1 MKTVITSSDQ
11 SFFNFGELK
20 RYGGLLK
27 YLSLRDVKV
36 KYKQTWAGFGWAII
50 KPLINIIIFGTLA
63 ILIDRSGDRSEKF
76 LQVSAGIIIWNFV
89 STLIMDVSNS
99 MSNNANIISKVY
111 FPKVI
116 LPVSTILVAF
126 IDFLVSFVIFLIIY
140 FSVKGLP
147 SLSFLLLPLVLAF
160 AVLVCFGL
168 GLIFATASIKYRDAK
183 FILPFLIQ
191 IFFYLTP
198 VFISSSLV
206 LNMHIPAILK
216 DLYLINPFYYV
227 VEGFKYC
234 LNGHFNYF
242 EPAHFF
248 ISVGITLLV
257 LLVAM
262 RYFYRVEKSFVDYL

>member
-1 MKTVITSSDQ
+1 LIVLLAVICIKEGLFRFVLREAISMESSAVHTDAWHHRSDAITSLAAAIGISVA
-11 SFFNFGELK
+11 LL
-20 RYGGLLK
+20 GGK
-27 YLSLRDVKV
+27 GYESADEV
-36 KYKQTWAGFGWAII
+36 AAIV
-50 KPLINIIIFGTLA
+50 A
-63 ILIDRSGDRSEKF
+63 
-76 LQVSAGIIIWNFV
+76 AGIIIWNFV

-99 MSNNANIISKVY
+99 MSNNASIISKVY

-147 SLSFLLLPLVLAF
+147 SLPFLLLPFVLAF

-183 FILPFLIQ
+183 FILPFLVQ

-206 LNMHIPAILK
+206 LNMHIPVILK

-248 ISVGITLLV
+248 ISVGITGLV